1 MSKKGLTSRQF
12 ISLLAGIFAILAFAM
27 TAFMVFLGSKYTGLS
42 IKTFLAVGGILLCVL
57 TIVVILFYVG
67 FRYRDKAIS
76 ITSLVLSILLF
87 IISTVGSAYLYRI
100 NKTVNNITGDSGT
113 EQYETIGVN
122 YTILS
127 SSNTIK
133 ELKDISGK
141 KVGSVKVFDGSIKS
155 PSTLG
160 LEKLNKE
167 NINFTNKEYDSTS
180 DLFTAL
186 IGGEVDVALLPTGY
200 KTIYSSTEPYSAYI
214 GDENETHVVD
224 IDSVTEK
231 IRVSDNK
238 SANLDLSTKPFS
250 ILLIGLAEELGGGG
264 LPDAIILATVNPQ
277 TMTVSMVSIAR
288 DSYVPI
294 PCAGNRKDKINS
306 TGTNRQCL
314 LKSVSQLLDTDIDLY
329 MQVNFKAV
337 VDIVD
342 ALGGIWIDS
351 PVEFVGQDSSVER
364 GNKTVWVGQGGQMAN
379 GEQALA
385 FARERHNM
393 PNGDFDRQKHQ
404 KEVIAQ
410 IVEKMMALR
419 DVNKA
424 LKIME
429 IAGDNFSTNL
439 STQQLISVFNYLV
452 NAKNYTGLSNFHIID
467 IQNLRITGYDSWYYN
482 YGMQLPLW
490 IYRLYDGSVAEV
502 ESRIDEVLGEYD
514 SINQTKTFKFFYE
527 YPYSRGNLY
536 SDYFNEPQ
544 IHEEMPLYVPHL
556 ERMTYSEVLAW
567 ATANGVNL
575 EVNEVDGETPGTIL
589 SYSPAYGRDLT
600 DNKNVTI
607 TVVGPLDGTKLV
619 KMQNF
624 LGKKLDEAIA
634 WANANGVRYDV
645 QYIDTTEDNL
655 VGLIK
660 AQDIEADKTIN
671 TKNDV
676 VVFTVYRK
684 LVNIAS
690 LNLVGMSKDNAIATL
705 KQYGIYA
712 RVEEVETDKVAAG
725 LVTGVKENE
734 AYSGSTVTL
743 YVAKEVAAPTPT
755 PTPTVKPDPE
765 PGTSPDPVIPPTE
778 PTNPEPPESGGGTE
792 GQE

>member
-1 MSKKGLTSRQF
+1 
-12 ISLLAGIFAILAFAM
+12 
-27 TAFMVFLGSKYTGLS
+27 
-42 IKTFLAVGGILLCVL
+42 
-57 TIVVILFYVG
+57 
-67 FRYRDKAIS
+67 
-76 ITSLVLSILLF
+76 
-87 IISTVGSAYLYRI
+87 
-100 NKTVNNITGDSGT
+100 
-113 EQYETIGVN
+113 
-122 YTILS
+122 
-127 SSNTIK
+127 
-133 ELKDISGK
+133 
-141 KVGSVKVFDGSIKS
+141 
-155 PSTLG
+155 
-160 LEKLNKE
+160 
-167 NINFTNKEYDSTS
+167 
-180 DLFTAL
+180 
-186 IGGEVDVALLPTGY
+186 
-200 KTIYSSTEPYSAYI
+200 
-214 GDENETHVVD
+214 
-224 IDSVTEK
+224 
-231 IRVSDNK
+231 
-238 SANLDLSTKPFS
+238 
-250 ILLIGLAEELGGGG
+250 
-264 LPDAIILATVNPQ
+264 
-277 TMTVSMVSIAR
+277 
-288 DSYVPI
+288 
-294 PCAGNRKDKINS
+294 
-306 TGTNRQCL
+306 
-314 LKSVSQLLDTDIDLY
+314 
-329 MQVNFKAV
+329 
-337 VDIVD
+337 
-342 ALGGIWIDS
+342 
-351 PVEFVGQDSSVER
+351 
-364 GNKTVWVGQGGQMAN
+364 
-379 GEQALA
+379 
-385 FARERHNM
+385 
-393 PNGDFDRQKHQ
+393 
-404 KEVIAQ
+404 
-410 IVEKMMALR
+410 
-419 DVNKA
+419 
-424 LKIME
+424 
-429 IAGDNFSTNL
+429 
-439 STQQLISVFNYLV
+439 
-452 NAKNYTGLSNFHIID
+452 
-467 IQNLRITGYDSWYYN
+467 
-482 YGMQLPLW
+482 
-490 IYRLYDGSVAEV
+490 
-502 ESRIDEVLGEYD
+502 
-514 SINQTKTFKFFYE
+514 
-527 YPYSRGNLY
+527 
-536 SDYFNEPQ
+536 
-544 IHEEMPLYVPHL
+544 MPLYVPHL

-734 AYSGSTVTL
+734 ACSGSTVTL